1 MKIKHMF
8 ILLAA
13 SVSTASCG
21 FLDEYD
27 PNATTV
33 GNFYK
38 SEADIVTSLNGVY
51 ASLTQS
57 YYYTNNHYFTDVRSH
72 DTAVTDSGAN
82 SGIPYQFYNYT
93 LTEENSYVYN
103 RYTQLFKTISRANTL
118 LAHLDDVSY
127 SNGDAR
133 NTYEAEIR
141 FLRALT
147 YFHLVTEW
155 GDVPLILTELKTKD
169 EVQANN
175 YRRPKSEV
183 YKAVFADLDYVLG
196 SPLADM
202 QPASECGRASKAAA
216 WTLYGKAKLQ
226 YACDEDFASE
236 KSASLTS
243 AIEKLT
249 AAWNLRSFGELSD
262 IPYNAIWDLST
273 QKSCAE
279 NIFQI
284 NYIQNN
290 ADLGSTWNYLFGPSK
305 TGITSNKVGLMQ
317 NMTTKSVY
325 DAFAKEDVRKNYLRE
340 TTVAGVTYYH
350 TMKYADL
357 ECGANGYGGNNWIVM
372 RYADVALM
380 LAEAYYWHGAD
391 GQEFPEH
398 GPQTRRTG
406 RLVGHRPASGH
417 LRRAP
422 QRVHPRGTPL
432 AGPAAHVLQA
442 GDDRTF
448 QRDQPQLR
456 AEGPAASD
464 PLQRTHPQHRG
475 TLPESGLRRKINRR
489 RHAIHKQNH
498 IDPLGDRVRAAR
510 CLLRRRHGGPRT
522 GKRDSDHRLDARS
535 SGQGRRSRLLAR
547 RQSG

>member
-183 YKAVFADLDYVLG
+183 
-196 SPLADM
+196 
-202 QPASECGRASKAAA
+202 
-216 WTLYGKAKLQ
+216 
-226 YACDEDFASE
+226 
-236 KSASLTS
+236 
-243 AIEKLT
+243 
-249 AAWNLRSFGELSD
+249 
-262 IPYNAIWDLST
+262 
-273 QKSCAE
+273 
-279 NIFQI
+279 
-284 NYIQNN
+284 
-290 ADLGSTWNYLFGPSK
+290 
-305 TGITSNKVGLMQ
+305 
-317 NMTTKSVY
+317 
-325 DAFAKEDVRKNYLRE
+325 
-340 TTVAGVTYYH
+340 
-350 TMKYADL
+350 
-357 ECGANGYGGNNWIVM
+357 
-372 RYADVALM
+372 
-380 LAEAYYWHGAD
+380 
-391 GQEFPEH
+391 
-398 GPQTRRTG
+398 
-406 RLVGHRPASGH
+406 
-417 LRRAP
+417 
-422 QRVHPRGTPL
+422 
-432 AGPAAHVLQA
+432 
-442 GDDRTF
+442 
-448 QRDQPQLR
+448 
-456 AEGPAASD
+456 
-464 PLQRTHPQHRG
+464 
-475 TLPESGLRRKINRR
+475 
-489 RHAIHKQNH
+489 
-498 IDPLGDRVRAAR
+498 
-510 CLLRRRHGGPRT
+510 
-522 GKRDSDHRLDARS
+522 
-535 SGQGRRSRLLAR
+535 
-547 RQSG
+547 

>member
-1 MKIKHMF
+1 MPSPTTTGGVAEVIFGAGKTPAQIEAIASAMQSEGERCVLITRLSKEAAEA
-8 ILLAA
+8 LGGRLAGFTYHETA
-13 SVSTASCG
+13 RIGVVGAFPKPDAGGRIVIATGGTSDLPVAEEAALTAEALGNKVVRLYDVGVSG
-21 FLDEYD
+21 L
-27 PNATTV
+27 
-33 GNFYK
+33 
-38 SEADIVTSLNGVY
+38 
-51 ASLTQS
+51 
-57 YYYTNNHYFTDVRSH
+57 HR
-72 DTAVTDSGAN
+72 
-82 SGIPYQFYNYT
+82 
-93 LTEENSYVYN
+93 
-103 RYTQLFKTISRANTL
+103 L

-357 ECGANGYGGNNWIVM
+357 ECGANGYGGNNCYKIRAVCFQ
-372 RYADVALM
+372 V
-380 LAEAYYWHGAD
+380 
-391 GQEFPEH
+391 
-398 GPQTRRTG
+398 
-406 RLVGHRPASGH
+406 RPF
-417 LRRAP
+417 
-422 QRVHPRGTPL
+422 VIHP
-432 AGPAAHVLQA
+432 
-442 GDDRTF
+442 
-448 QRDQPQLR
+448 
-456 AEGPAASD
+456 
-464 PLQRTHPQHRG
+464 
-475 TLPESGLRRKINRR
+475 
-489 RHAIHKQNH
+489 KQ
-498 IDPLGDRVRAAR
+498 
-510 CLLRRRHGGPRT
+510 
-522 GKRDSDHRLDARS
+522 
-535 SGQGRRSRLLAR
+535 
-547 RQSG
+547 

>member
-325 DAFAKEDVRKNYLRE
+325 DAFAKDGS
-340 TTVAGVTYYH
+340 T
-350 TMKYADL
+350 
-357 ECGANGYGGNNWIVM
+357 GA
-372 RYADVALM
+372 
-380 LAEAYYWHGAD
+380 
-391 GQEFPEH
+391 
-398 GPQTRRTG
+398 
-406 RLVGHRPASGH
+406 
-417 LRRAP
+417 
-422 QRVHPRGTPL
+422 
-432 AGPAAHVLQA
+432 
-442 GDDRTF
+442 
-448 QRDQPQLR
+448 
-456 AEGPAASD
+456 
-464 PLQRTHPQHRG
+464 
-475 TLPESGLRRKINRR
+475 
-489 RHAIHKQNH
+489 
-498 IDPLGDRVRAAR
+498 
-510 CLLRRRHGGPRT
+510 
-522 GKRDSDHRLDARS
+522 
-535 SGQGRRSRLLAR
+535 
-547 RQSG
+547 

>member
-1 MKIKHMF
+1 M
-8 ILLAA
+8 
-13 SVSTASCG
+13 
-21 FLDEYD
+21 
-27 PNATTV
+27 
-33 GNFYK
+33 
-38 SEADIVTSLNGVY
+38 
-51 ASLTQS
+51 
-57 YYYTNNHYFTDVRSH
+57 
-72 DTAVTDSGAN
+72 
-82 SGIPYQFYNYT
+82 
-93 LTEENSYVYN
+93 
-103 RYTQLFKTISRANTL
+103 
-118 LAHLDDVSY
+118 SY

-380 LAEAYYWHGAD
+380 LAEAYYWQGTEPTAKSFLNMVRKRAGLGD
-391 GQEFPEH
+391 WSGTDLRQGIYDERRNEFIQE
-398 GPQTRRTG
+398 
-406 RLVGHRPASGH
+406 
-417 LRRAP
+417 
-422 QRVHPRGTPL
+422 
-432 AGPAAHVLQA
+432 
-442 GDDRTF
+442 
-448 QRDQPQLR
+448 
-456 AEGPAASD
+456 
-464 PLQRTHPQHRG
+464 
-475 TLPESGLRRKINRR
+475 GLRW
-489 RHAIHKQNH
+489 Q
-498 IDPLGDRVRAAR
+498 D
-510 CLLRRRHGGPRT
+510 LLRMYSKQEMIEHFNAINPNFGL
-522 GKRDSDHRLDARS
+522 KD
-535 SGQGRRSRLLAR
+535 LLLPIPYNER
-547 RQSG
+547 ILNTEGLYQNPGYGVK

>member
-21 FLDEYD
+21 FLDECD

-202 QPASECGRASKAAA
+202 QPASESAVQARPPRGRSTARPNCNTPATRISPPRSRRRSLRPSKSSPPHGTCGR
-216 WTLYGKAKLQ
+216 
-226 YACDEDFASE
+226 
-236 KSASLTS
+236 SANCPTSPTTRSGTSPRRSPAPRTFSRSTTSRTTPTS
-243 AIEKLT
+243 A
-249 AAWNLRSFGELSD
+249 
-262 IPYNAIWDLST
+262 P
-273 QKSCAE
+273 
-279 NIFQI
+279 
-284 NYIQNN
+284 
-290 ADLGSTWNYLFGPSK
+290 LGT
-305 TGITSNKVGLMQ
+305 TS
-317 NMTTKSVY
+317 SVP
-325 DAFAKEDVRKNYLRE
+325 AK
-340 TTVAGVTYYH
+340 
-350 TMKYADL
+350 
-357 ECGANGYGGNNWIVM
+357 
-372 RYADVALM
+372 
-380 LAEAYYWHGAD
+380 
-391 GQEFPEH
+391 
-398 GPQTRRTG
+398 
-406 RLVGHRPASGH
+406 PAS
-417 LRRAP
+417 
-422 QRVHPRGTPL
+422 
-432 AGPAAHVLQA
+432 
-442 GDDRTF
+442 
-448 QRDQPQLR
+448 
-456 AEGPAASD
+456 
-464 PLQRTHPQHRG
+464 
-475 TLPESGLRRKINRR
+475 
-489 RHAIHKQNH
+489 
-498 IDPLGDRVRAAR
+498 
-510 CLLRRRHGGPRT
+510 PRT
-522 GKRDSDHRLDARS
+522 RWA
-535 SGQGRRSRLLAR
+535 
-547 RQSG
+547 

>member
-27 PNATTV
+27 PNSTTV

-38 SEADIVTSLNGVY
+38 SEADIVTSLNSVY

-57 YYYTNNHYFTDVRSH
+57 HYFTDVRSH

-183 YKAVFADLDYVLG
+183 YKAVFADLDFVLG

-216 WTLYGKAKLQ
+216 WTLYGKAKLTRI
-226 YACDEDFASE
+226 SPPRSRRRSLRPS
-236 KSASLTS
+236 KSSPPHGTCGRSANCPTSPTTRSGTSPRRSPAPRTFSRSTTSRTTPTS
-243 AIEKLT
+243 A
-249 AAWNLRSFGELSD
+249 
-262 IPYNAIWDLST
+262 P
-273 QKSCAE
+273 
-279 NIFQI
+279 
-284 NYIQNN
+284 
-290 ADLGSTWNYLFGPSK
+290 LGT
-305 TGITSNKVGLMQ
+305 TS
-317 NMTTKSVY
+317 SVP
-325 DAFAKEDVRKNYLRE
+325 AK
-340 TTVAGVTYYH
+340 
-350 TMKYADL
+350 
-357 ECGANGYGGNNWIVM
+357 
-372 RYADVALM
+372 
-380 LAEAYYWHGAD
+380 
-391 GQEFPEH
+391 
-398 GPQTRRTG
+398 
-406 RLVGHRPASGH
+406 PAS
-417 LRRAP
+417 
-422 QRVHPRGTPL
+422 
-432 AGPAAHVLQA
+432 
-442 GDDRTF
+442 
-448 QRDQPQLR
+448 
-456 AEGPAASD
+456 
-464 PLQRTHPQHRG
+464 
-475 TLPESGLRRKINRR
+475 
-489 RHAIHKQNH
+489 
-498 IDPLGDRVRAAR
+498 
-510 CLLRRRHGGPRT
+510 PRT
-522 GKRDSDHRLDARS
+522 RWA
-535 SGQGRRSRLLAR
+535 
-547 RQSG
+547 

>member
-27 PNATTV
+27 PNSTTV

-183 YKAVFADLDYVLG
+183 YKAVFADLDFVLG
-196 SPLADM
+196 SPQAYC
-202 QPASECGRASKAAA
+202 S
-216 WTLYGKAKLQ
+216 
-226 YACDEDFASE
+226 FA
-236 KSASLTS
+236 
-243 AIEKLT
+243 
-249 AAWNLRSFGELSD
+249 
-262 IPYNAIWDLST
+262 
-273 QKSCAE
+273 
-279 NIFQI
+279 
-284 NYIQNN
+284 
-290 ADLGSTWNYLFGPSK
+290 
-305 TGITSNKVGLMQ
+305 
-317 NMTTKSVY
+317 
-325 DAFAKEDVRKNYLRE
+325 
-340 TTVAGVTYYH
+340 
-350 TMKYADL
+350 
-357 ECGANGYGGNNWIVM
+357 
-372 RYADVALM
+372 
-380 LAEAYYWHGAD
+380 
-391 GQEFPEH
+391 
-398 GPQTRRTG
+398 
-406 RLVGHRPASGH
+406 
-417 LRRAP
+417 
-422 QRVHPRGTPL
+422 
-432 AGPAAHVLQA
+432 
-442 GDDRTF
+442 
-448 QRDQPQLR
+448 
-456 AEGPAASD
+456 
-464 PLQRTHPQHRG
+464 
-475 TLPESGLRRKINRR
+475 LP
-489 RHAIHKQNH
+489 
-498 IDPLGDRVRAAR
+498 
-510 CLLRRRHGGPRT
+510 
-522 GKRDSDHRLDARS
+522 
-535 SGQGRRSRLLAR
+535 
-547 RQSG
+547 